1 MELDFEPADYLTN
14 AFVESTLRDGVAEFN
29 LEEMEFVGDGVQ
41 VLNSYIE
48 GEGRRLKQCSS
59 SVAAP

>member
-1 MELDFEPADYLTN
+1 MELDFEVADYLTN

-29 LEEMEFVGDGVQ
+29 LEEMDFVGDGVQ

-48 GEGRRLKQCSS
+48 GEGRF
-59 SVAAP
+59 

>member
-29 LEEMEFVGDGVQ
+29 LEDMDFVGDGVQ

-48 GEGRRLKQCSS
+48 GEGRFWTHKYTS
-59 SVAAP
+59 